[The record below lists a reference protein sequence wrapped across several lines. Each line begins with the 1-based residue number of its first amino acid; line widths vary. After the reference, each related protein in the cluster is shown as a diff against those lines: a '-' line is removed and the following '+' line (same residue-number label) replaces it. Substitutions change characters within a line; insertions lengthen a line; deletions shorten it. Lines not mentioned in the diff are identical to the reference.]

1 MPDDT
6 TNSEELAAFTAKPKA
21 RARKTKPKAKK
32 VQARNDGLP
41 MPDELREGK
50 LPPLEFLR
58 KVVVFLAHMGIAGPV
73 RVELERRM
81 HKTFKDLGR
90 TP

>member
-1 MPDDT
+1 
-6 TNSEELAAFTAKPKA
+6 
-21 RARKTKPKAKK
+21 
-32 VQARNDGLP
+32 
-41 MPDELREGK
+41 
-50 LPPLEFLR
+50 
-58 KVVVFLAHMGIAGPV
+58 VFLAHMGIAGPV